1 MTVPMTTVRRLFAL
15 GLLVALSW
23 TASLVAAQGGAQ
35 GQTQPASITSAE
47 LAAKLPVDPD
57 VKTGTLPNGLKF
69 YIRRNALPEK
79 RAELRLVVNAGSLLE
94 EDDQQGLAHFVEHMA
109 FNGTKNFP
117 KTEIVSFLESIGM
130 RFGPSINAFTSF
142 DETVYMLQV
151 PTEKPEIVD
160 RSFLILED
168 WAKNV
173 SFDPVEVDKERG
185 VIMEEWRLRRGASA
199 RMQDQQFPV
208 LLKGSRYAERL
219 PIGKPEIIQNFK
231 HDRLKQYYA
240 DWYRPD
246 LMAVVAVGD
255 FDPAQI
261 EKLIRS
267 HFGGLTS
274 PAKAKPRPV
283 FPVPKQDGTLYAI
296 ATDPEAM
303 MASVSAYSKMA
314 FRDPSTVGAYRQ
326 QIAERLFGAMLSAR
340 LGEIAQKPD
349 SPFLGAGTSRGLFVK
364 SAEASTLGATA
375 RNDSIARALETM
387 FVEMERVNRF
397 GFTATEF
404 DREKTSY
411 LRGMEQALAEM
422 EKRQSAQMADEYVRN
437 FTQAEPFPGLANEVT
452 ITRRVLP
459 TISLQEVN
467 GLAREWMPEGNR
479 VVVVS
484 APQKADV
491 KVPDEAALA
500 AAIKSA
506 ASKPIEAY
514 TDTTTTKP
522 LFSATPR
529 AGTVTRT
536 NVRADVGITEW
547 ELSNGVKVVIKPT
560 TFKQD
565 EVQFSAF
572 STGGTSLVA
581 DADIQW
587 ATLTDTI
594 IGAGGLGSFTAI
606 ELGKMMAGKIVNVS
620 PYVSDLD
627 EGLGGSASIKDIE
640 TMFQLIYMTFT
651 EPRADADIFQQIKTQ
666 LKMVLGNARS
676 QPGFVFN
683 EALTEA
689 LTQGHPRAKAPTVE
703 DIEAMQLDKIFAF
716 YKDRFAD
723 ASDFTFVFVGTV
735 DPATLKP
742 LAEKYL
748 ASLPSTG
755 RKESWRDHNIST
767 PAKVVE
773 RRVEKG
779 IEPQS
784 HTRIVFSGPFAY
796 NQEQR
801 IAIRALAQTLQT
813 RLRETLREELG
824 GTYSVSVSASYNKY
838 PRQEYGLH
846 VDFGSAPDRADELTK
861 RVMAE
866 IESLK
871 ATGPTDKQ
879 VADVVAQFIRDHE
892 TNVKSNSYLLTQ
904 IAVKYQYGEVNEL
917 PVLFDLASWYQK
929 LNAAAV
935 HAAAKTYLNTER
947 YVKVQLFPEKK

>member
-1 MTVPMTTVRRLFAL
+1 MSAYMTTFRRFFAL
-15 GLLVALSW
+15 GVLVAFVATSG
-23 TASLVAAQGGAQ
+23 LVAAQGTAPT
-35 GQTQPASITSAE
+35 QTPPAMTSAE

-57 VKTGTLPNGLKF
+57 VKTGTLKNGLKY
-69 YIRRNALPEK
+69 YIRKNALPEK

-117 KTEIVSFLESIGM
+117 KAEIVSFLESIGM

-168 WAKNV
+168 WARNV
-173 SFDPVEVDKERG
+173 TFDPVEVDKERG
-185 VIMEEWRLRRGASA
+185 VIMEEWRLRRGAAA

-208 LLKGSRYAERL
+208 LLKGSRYADRL

-255 FDPAQI
+255 FDPAAI
-261 EKLIRS
+261 EKLIQS
-267 HFGGLTS
+267 HFSGLTT

-283 FPVPKQDGTLYAI
+283 FPVPRHEGTLYTI
-296 ATDPEAM
+296 ATDPEASM
-303 MASVSAYSKMA
+303 PSVAAYSKMA

-326 QIAERLFGAMLSAR
+326 QIAERLFSSMLSAR
-340 LGEIAQKPD
+340 LNEIAQKPD
-349 SPFLGAGTSRGLFVK
+349 SPFLGAGAGRGLFVR
-364 SAEASTLGATA
+364 SAEASTLSAAT
-375 RNDSIARALETM
+375 RNDSLARALETM
-387 FVEMERVNRF
+387 FVEMERVTRF
-397 GFTATEF
+397 GFTTTEL

-437 FTQAEPFPGLANEVT
+437 FTQAEPYPGLANEVSV
-452 ITRRVLP
+452 TRRVLP

-484 APQKADV
+484 APQKPDV
-491 KVPDEAALA
+491 IVPTEATLA
-500 AAIKSA
+500 AAMKSA
-506 ASKPIEAY
+506 ASKAIEAY
-514 TDTTTTKP
+514 KDTATDSP
-522 LFSATPR
+522 LFTATPR
-529 AGTVTRT
+529 AGTVTKT

-547 ELSNGVKVVIKPT
+547 ELSNGVRVVIKPT

-565 EVQFSAF
+565 EVVFTAF
-572 STGGTSLVA
+572 SPGGYSLVPDA
-581 DADIQW
+581 DAYW
-587 ATLTDTI
+587 AAQADGI
-594 IGAGGLGSFTAI
+594 IGDGGLGSFTEIA
-606 ELGKMMAGKIVNVS
+606 LGKMLAGKLANVG
-620 PYVSDLD
+620 PYIGDLD
-627 EGLGGSASIKDIE
+627 EGMSGSASIKDIE
-640 TMFQLIYMTFT
+640 TMFQLIYMRFT
-651 EPRADADIFQQIKTQ
+651 EPRADAEQFQQMKQQ
-666 LKMVLGNARS
+666 LKMILGNIRS
-676 QPGFVFN
+676 QPGFVFQEAVN
-683 EALTEA
+683 ET
-689 LTQGHPRAKAPTVE
+689 LTQGHVRAKTPTPE
-703 DIEAMQLDKIFAF
+703 QIEAIDLDKVMAF
-716 YKDRFAD
+716 YKDRFSD
-723 ASDFTFVFVGTV
+723 ASDFTFVFVGTL

-742 LAEKYL
+742 LVEKYL

-755 RKESWRDHNIST
+755 RKETWRDHNITT
-767 PAKVVE
+767 PARVVE

-779 IEPQS
+779 LEPQS

-824 GTYSVSVSASYNKY
+824 GTYSVSVSATYDKY
-838 PRQEYGLH
+838 PQPEYALH
-846 VDFGSAPDRADELTK
+846 VDFGSAPDRADELVK
-861 RVMAE
+861 RVLSE
-866 IESLK
+866 IDALK
-871 ATGPTDKQ
+871 AAGPTDKQ

-892 TNVKSNSYLLTQ
+892 TNVKNNGYLLTQ
-904 IAVKYQYGEVNEL
+904 IAVKYQYGEVSEL

-929 LNAAAV
+929 LTVGAV
-935 HAAAKTYLNTER
+935 HTAAKTYLNTGR